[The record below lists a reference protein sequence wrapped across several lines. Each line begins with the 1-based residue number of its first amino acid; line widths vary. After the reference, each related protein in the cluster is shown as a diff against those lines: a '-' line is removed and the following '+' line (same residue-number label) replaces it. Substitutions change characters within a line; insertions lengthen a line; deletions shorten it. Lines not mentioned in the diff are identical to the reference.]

1 VVALASKPYSVAFAS
16 RSEKNYDVTEAQ
28 IANKFVV
35 LDFYV
40 AAFCNFGFTICGS
53 HIEQVWPPLL

>member
-1 VVALASKPYSVAFAS
+1 VF
-16 RSEKNYDVTEAQ
+16 
-28 IANKFVV
+28 

-40 AAFCNFGFTICGS
+40 APLANFGFTICSS